1 MKVGQQETG
10 LRINRFA
17 EACRASGAKLTHQ
30 RMEIFREV
38 AQAIDHP
45 DAEEIYQRVRER
57 MPTVSL
63 DTVYRTLRWLE
74 DLGFISTL
82 GPLWERTRFDA
93 NLKQHHHFV
102 CVRCGLTRDFY
113 SDHLNNLKLPNLVK
127 SIGQVE
133 TMQVEVKGICHEC
146 AAKEN
151 NKS

>member
-1 MKVGQQETG
+1 LKVSQKEIG
-10 LRINRFA
+10 LRMNRFS
-17 EACRASGAKLTHQ
+17 EACRTSGAKLTHQ

-45 DAEEIYQRVRER
+45 DAEKVYQGVRER

-74 DLGFISTL
+74 ELGLISTL
-82 GPLWERTRFDA
+82 GPLRDRARFDA
-93 NLKQHHHFV
+93 NLRQHHHFV

-113 SDHLNNLKLPNLVK
+113 SNRLNDLKLPKSVQ

-133 TMQVEVKGICHEC
+133 TMQVEVNGVCHEC
-146 AAKEN
+146 AAKEDYR
-151 NKS
+151 S